1 MFRKLTDKVLAS
13 PQIGR
18 DEVAAA
24 ATEGVTLIINNR
36 PEGES
41 DDQTAGAEIEAAAK
55 AAGLGYVAIP
65 VTHAGFSEAQVK
77 SMAEALAGADGK
89 VLARAR
95 ALRCSGRSRKRA
107 AERTPTSWPAMRL
120 KPAMTSRRCARSSTC
135 SPRATADLLLLLLL
149 NKKKAGAAGSG
160 LYRCVRRRNNGW
172 RGPEGGEEEVPSPAK
187 LGRSQ

>member
-89 VLARAR
+89 VLAYCRSGTRSTLLWALAEASRGANPDELARHAAEAGYDLAPVR
-95 ALRCSGRSRKRA
+95 ALVD
-107 AERTPTSWPAMRL
+107 ML
-120 KPAMTSRRCARSSTC
+120 
-135 SPRATADLLLLLLL
+135 
-149 NKKKAGAAGSG
+149 AAGD
-160 LYRCVRRRNNGW
+160 R
-172 RGPEGGEEEVPSPAK
+172 
-187 LGRSQ
+187 

>member
-24 ATEGVTLIINNR
+24 AAEGVTLIVNNR

-77 SMAEALAGADGK
+77 AMAEALAGAEGK
-89 VLARAR
+89 VLAYCRSGTRSTLLWALAEASRGANPDELARHAAEAGYDLAPVR
-95 ALRCSGRSRKRA
+95 ALID
-107 AERTPTSWPAMRL
+107 ML
-120 KPAMTSRRCARSSTC
+120 
-135 SPRATADLLLLLLL
+135 
-149 NKKKAGAAGSG
+149 AAGD
-160 LYRCVRRRNNGW
+160 R
-172 RGPEGGEEEVPSPAK
+172 
-187 LGRSQ
+187 